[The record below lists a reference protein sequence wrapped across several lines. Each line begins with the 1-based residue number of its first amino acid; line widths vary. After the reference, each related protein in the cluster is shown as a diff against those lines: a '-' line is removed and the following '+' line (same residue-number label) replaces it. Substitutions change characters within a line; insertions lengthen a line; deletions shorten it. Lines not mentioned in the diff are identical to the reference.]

1 MSDMIEVKN
10 ALRALIN
17 RPGSEADAI
26 AYIEEVV
33 TGFGGMGVGAGGN
46 KNDRGAAILLAA
58 NLESSLQIAI
68 ERKEPTADRTAT
80 FEAKIKKGHALGLFG
95 EETKN
100 NLDLIRWIRN
110 AFAHSL
116 SPVRFSTAE
125 IESACAL
132 LKLPAPVG
140 KADDQGDATGRQRFR
155 LACERTGT
163 ALRYVPG
170 KATCV
175 EHQRSDF

>member
-1 MSDMIEVKN
+1 MRTPAGTSRPERLAIESAAHEAHN
-10 ALRALIN
+10 RAQEMTTATARSLRGLAAKV
-17 RPGSEADAI
+17 RAI
-26 AYIEEVV
+26 LPWEHQIEE
-33 TGFGGMGVGAGGN
+33 
-46 KNDRGAAILLAA
+46 
-58 NLESSLQIAI
+58 
-68 ERKEPTADRTAT
+68 
-80 FEAKIKKGHALGLFG
+80 GLV
-95 EETKN
+95 
-100 NLDLIRWIRN
+100 RN
-110 AFAHSL
+110 AFAHSP

-140 KADDQGDATGRQRFR
+140 KKADDRGDATGRQRFR

-170 KATCV
+170 KATRV